1 MMVNMMISVR
11 NSELLIVRKTE
22 LLIVRKTELLE
33 DECRAR
39 VELR

>member
-11 NSELLIVRKTE
+11 NSALLIVRKTE